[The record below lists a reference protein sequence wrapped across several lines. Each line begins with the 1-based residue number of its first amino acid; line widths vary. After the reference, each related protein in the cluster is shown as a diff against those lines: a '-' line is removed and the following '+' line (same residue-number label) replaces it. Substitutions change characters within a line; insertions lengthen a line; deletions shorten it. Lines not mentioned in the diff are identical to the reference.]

1 MKIEEPE
8 ALVSSSGGFSEID
21 QAPIGD
27 FTTASG
33 GIQGTDYKRAMTETY
48 LVPKDTSS
56 FQRKQFKDLKE
67 LEKDRE
73 NIRYTLNDDEISQ
86 FLAKKEKEEE
96 AEQQRLHRI
105 RERDELVKES
115 YQNIH
120 NLLGL

>member
-1 MKIEEPE
+1 MIGFAWLLTPGLKNSWN
-8 ALVSSSGGFSEID
+8 SSTRVKEFWE
-21 QAPIGD
+21 
-27 FTTASG
+27 
-33 GIQGTDYKRAMTETY
+33 
-48 LVPKDTSS
+48 
-56 FQRKQFKDLKE
+56 FKDLKE